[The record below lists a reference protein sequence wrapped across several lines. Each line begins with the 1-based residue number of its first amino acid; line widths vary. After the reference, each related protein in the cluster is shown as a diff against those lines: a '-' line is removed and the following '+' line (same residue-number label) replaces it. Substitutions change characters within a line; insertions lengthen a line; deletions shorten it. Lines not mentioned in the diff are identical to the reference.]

1 MPDPT
6 SERRTIGILGGTFDP
21 VHIGHIR
28 LAIEAAELLN
38 FHAVRFVPL
47 NVPNHRAPPLVDG
60 AVRFEM
66 LAGALDGERLI
77 ADDRELV
84 RGGTSYSF
92 DTLTSLRAEFPAAPL
107 CLLLGADAFH
117 GLCSWHR
124 WDELLDVGHLVVVD
138 RPIAATPLDPR
149 LEMLIDARGTADV
162 ADLNTAICG
171 RIFFQPIPL
180 LPISSTDIRARIAAG
195 RDIRFLVPPS
205 AERMVVAQQLY
216 RT

>member
-1 MPDPT
+1 MSGPAP
-6 SERRTIGILGGTFDP
+6 EQRAIGILGGTFDP

-28 LAIEAAELLN
+28 LAIEATELLD
-38 FHAVRFVPL
+38 FQAVRFVPL
-47 NVPNHRAPPLVDG
+47 NVPNHRAPPLVAG
-60 AVRFEM
+60 ALRFEM

-84 RGGTSYSF
+84 RGGTSFSF
-92 DTLTSLRAEFPAAPL
+92 DTLTSLRAEFPTAPL

-124 WDELLDVGHLVVVD
+124 WYELLDVGHLVVVD

-149 LEMLIDARGTADV
+149 LEMLIDARGTADP
-162 ADLNTAICG
+162 ADLHTATCG

-180 LPISSTDIRARIAAG
+180 LPVSSTDIRARIAAG
-195 RDIRFLVPPS
+195 RNIGFLVPPS
-205 AERMVVAQQLY
+205 AERMIEAQQLY

>member
-1 MPDPT
+1 M
-6 SERRTIGILGGTFDP
+6 SEPVTDQRAIGILGGTFDP

-28 LAIEAAELLN
+28 LAIEATELLN
-38 FHAVRFVPL
+38 FRAVHFVPL

-60 AVRFEM
+60 AARFEM

-84 RGGTSYSF
+84 RGGTSYSI
-92 DTLTSLRAEFPAAPL
+92 DTLISMRDEFPARPL

-117 GLCSWHR
+117 GLCTWHR
-124 WDELLDVGHLVVVD
+124 WDELLDIGHLVVVD
-138 RPIAATPLDPR
+138 RPITATPLDPR
-149 LEMLIDARGTADV
+149 LEMLIDARGTADA
-162 ADLNTAICG
+162 ADLHSAPSG

-205 AERMVVAQQLY
+205 AERMIVAQQLY
-216 RT
+216 RI

>member
-1 MPDPT
+1 M
-6 SERRTIGILGGTFDP
+6 SAAISGQRAIGILGGTFDP

-28 LAIEAAELLN
+28 LAIEARELLN
-38 FHAVRFVPL
+38 FHAVHFIPL
-47 NVPNHRAPPLVDG
+47 NVPNHRAPPIVDG
-60 AVRFEM
+60 AARFAM

-84 RGGTSYSF
+84 RGGTSYSI
-92 DTLTSLRAEFPAAPL
+92 DTLVSMRAEFPHRPL

-117 GLCSWHR
+117 GLCTWHR

-138 RPIAATPLDPR
+138 RPITATPLDPR
-149 LEMLIDARGTADV
+149 LEMLIDARGTAEA
-162 ADLNTAICG
+162 ADLHSAPCG

-195 RDIRFLVPPS
+195 RNIRFLVPPS
-205 AERMVVAQQLY
+205 TERMIAAQQLY

>member
-1 MPDPT
+1 M
-6 SERRTIGILGGTFDP
+6 SEPASEQRAIGILGGTFDP

-28 LAIEAAELLN
+28 LAIEATELLN
-38 FHAVRFVPL
+38 FRAVHFVPL

-60 AVRFEM
+60 AARFEM
-66 LAGALDGERLI
+66 LAGSLDGVRLI

-84 RGGTSYSF
+84 RGGTSYSI
-92 DTLTSLRAEFPAAPL
+92 DTLTSMRGEFPDQPL

-117 GLCSWHR
+117 GLCTWHR

-149 LEMLIDARGTADV
+149 LEMLIDARGTADA
-162 ADLNTAICG
+162 ADLHNATCG

-205 AERMVVAQQLY
+205 AERMIAAQQLY
-216 RT
+216 RI